1 MNKILTYLSL
11 PEMIVFWIILVVVL
25 FLIGIIFYFVVSPW
39 NLIGLI
45 VGIILL
51 IITFVFCLKNA
62 IKYYQVLSE
71 RDQ

>member
-45 VGIILL
+45 VGITLL
-51 IITFVFCLKNA
+51 IITFVFCL
-62 IKYYQVLSE
+62 
-71 RDQ
+71 